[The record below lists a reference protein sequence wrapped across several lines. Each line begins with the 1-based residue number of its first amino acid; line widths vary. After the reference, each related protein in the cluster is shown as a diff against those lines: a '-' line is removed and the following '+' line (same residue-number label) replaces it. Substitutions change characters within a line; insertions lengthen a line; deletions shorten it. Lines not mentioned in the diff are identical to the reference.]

1 MGKRPF
7 WQTAVLRYDAIV
19 MDKIT
24 LIATASFGLETPV
37 KYEVMDLGFAE
48 PRVSHGR
55 IEFDAAPGDIPR
67 ANLWLRCAD
76 RVQLKIGEF
85 TATTF
90 DQLFEQTTAL
100 PWEQIIPETG
110 AFPVVSATSVNSQLH
125 HTPTCQSIVKKAVVE
140 RLKGEYGIDW
150 FPETGPTF
158 PIQVVLHK
166 DEALLTID
174 TSGDGLHKR
183 GYRTEAGTAPL
194 QETLA
199 AGLVQLSFWKKG
211 RRLIDPLCGAGTIL
225 IEAAMIGRKIAPGL
239 NRSFVSEEWPLIPA
253 GAWEAA
259 RETAVAAQ
267 DHEGE
272 LALFGYDIDPEAITM
287 ARRNAERAGVS
298 DDIHFEEKAIQDVW
312 IDRQYGIVITN
323 PPYGE
328 RMGDYR
334 GINKIYRT
342 MHKMFRKKSGWSVY
356 VLTADKKFP
365 DFFGG
370 GVHRS
375 GPDKVRKLYNGRIEV
390 NYYQYYGE
398 RPPHA

>member
-1 MGKRPF
+1 MID
-7 WQTAVLRYDAIV
+7 T
-19 MDKIT
+19 IT

-55 IEFDAAPGDIPR
+55 VEFDAAPADIPR

-76 RVQLKIGEF
+76 RVLLKMGAF
-85 TATTF
+85 TAVTF

-100 PWEQIIPETG
+100 PWEHLIPENG
-110 AFPVVSATSVNSQLH
+110 AFPVVSATSVNSKLH

-140 RLKGEYGIDW
+140 RLKEKYGIDW

-158 PIQVVLHK
+158 PIQVTIHK
-166 DEALLTID
+166 DEVLLAVD

-183 GYRTEAGTAPL
+183 GYRREAGEAPL

-225 IEAAMIGRKIAPGL
+225 IEAAMIGRNIAPGL
-239 NRSFVSEEWPLIPA
+239 KRPFVSEEWPLFAA
-253 GAWEAA
+253 GAWREARQSA
-259 RETAVAAQ
+259 IAAQ
-267 DHEGE
+267 DRAGE
-272 LALFGYDIDPEAITM
+272 MALFGYDIDAAAIAM
-287 ARRNAERAGVS
+287 ARRNAERAGVA
-298 DDIHFEEKAIQDVW
+298 DEIQFEQKPIQDVW

-334 GINKIYRT
+334 EINKIYRT
-342 MHKMFRKKSGWSVY
+342 LHKMFRKKSGWSVY

-370 GVHRS
+370 GAHRS
-375 GPDKVRKLYNGRIEV
+375 RPNKVRKLYNGRIEV

-398 RPPHA
+398 KPPDA